1 MIGLAVYLNG
11 KKLTVAGAEDLSVL
25 NAIVTAA
32 GELGK
37 STARLGKRRS
47 LNLHL
52 HVGGLTHRRGGAE
65 DEHLRW
71 INLRP
76 LRVNDRISVRI
87 VRTDRPGEHVK
98 ASSAGGNMQQ
108 INEKKRKLR
117 KTQKTRLSRLKAASR
132 KGRLLN
138 SG

>member
-25 NAIVTAA
+25 NAIVSAA
-32 GELGK
+32 GGLGK
-37 STARLGKRRS
+37 STALLGKRRS

-52 HVGGLTHRRGGAE
+52 SVGGLTNRGGGVE

-71 INLRP
+71 ISLRP
-76 LRVNDRISVRI
+76 LRVDDRISVRI
-87 VRTDRPGEHVK
+87 VRTDRPSKYVK

-108 INEKKRKLR
+108 INEKKRKLWEAQKSRPSRPRAVGR
-117 KTQKTRLSRLKAASR
+117 KS
-132 KGRLLN
+132 
-138 SG
+138 